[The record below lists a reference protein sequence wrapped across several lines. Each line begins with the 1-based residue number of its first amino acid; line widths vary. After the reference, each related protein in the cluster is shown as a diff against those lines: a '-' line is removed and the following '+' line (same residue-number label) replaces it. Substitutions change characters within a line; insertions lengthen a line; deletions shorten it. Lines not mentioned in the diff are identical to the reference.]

1 MEEEKYWSF
10 VQEEILELLKE
21 GRTGKALE
29 VQRALDESRDKGKT
43 TIKLALLMS
52 DIVQQ
57 RARAVIERRNLT
69 EIINHFQYLLGGK
82 PAS

>member
-21 GRTGKALE
+21 GRTSQALE
-29 VQRALDESRDKGKT
+29 VQSALDESKKEGKT
-43 TIKLALLMS
+43 TLRLVLLMS
-52 DIVQQ
+52 DVVQQ
-57 RARAVIERRNLT
+57 RAREVIERKKLSAMI
-69 EIINHFQYLLGGK
+69 EQFEYLLGGK

>member
-21 GRTGKALE
+21 GRTSQALE
-29 VQRALDESRDKGKT
+29 VQRALDESKDKGKT

-57 RARAVIERRNLT
+57 RARAVIERRNLN
-69 EIINHFQYLLGGK
+69 EINNQFQYLLGNK